1 MNIQNEKDRVNHVY
15 DNYLKNEK
23 YLNKWSSSN
32 IGNKIIADEFL
43 KEVKK
48 LLNNIH
54 INIKDK
60 EILDIGCASGNKT
73 EDLMNLGFQS
83 EKIFGIDIRKNSIK
97 NAKIKYPNSN
107 YFYMDA
113 RNTLF
118 PNEKFDFINV
128 FTLFSSILDKKNQ
141 LKVSKEIIRILKPGG
156 FIIFYDIRYKSPFN
170 KNLIEI
176 KKKRINSLFPEMKK
190 KIKTITLLP
199 PIARN
204 MGSLTRFLYPFLSK
218 ISFIRTHYLGLIQK
232 GN

>member
-32 IGNKIIADEFL
+32 IGHKIIAAEFL
-43 KEVKK
+43 KEVEK

-54 INIKDK
+54 HNIKDK

-128 FTLFSSILDKKNQ
+128 FT
-141 LKVSKEIIRILKPGG
+141 
-156 FIIFYDIRYKSPFN
+156 
-170 KNLIEI
+170 
-176 KKKRINSLFPEMKK
+176 
-190 KIKTITLLP
+190 
-199 PIARN
+199 
-204 MGSLTRFLYPFLSK
+204 
-218 ISFIRTHYLGLIQK
+218 
-232 GN
+232 